1 MLTPEVRREK
11 ALRYFVETFG
21 EERGVPMWEDY
32 CKKSG
37 LLAED
42 SDQEVEA
49 TAQSSGRSD
58 D

>member
-11 ALRYFVETFG
+11 ALRHFVETFG

-32 CKKSG
+32 CRKSG
-37 LLAED
+37 LLAKD

-49 TAQSSGRSD
+49 TARSGRSD